1 MAKEKPAEGAAAP
14 ADAPKKSGKL
24 KLILLVGGLMAVE
37 GVGVF
42 YVANMLSAPPASAEA
57 AEDGDEHPP
66 ADGEHAAAAQGAPAD
81 SHGSEAADAHG
92 AAKPDAHGAAKPD
105 GHGSSEHGAKT
116 DEHGKPAD
124 AASKPGAAMVP
135 VDSMSELE
143 IADCRLHNN
152 RTGKMILVRIR
163 VSALVAAADAERV
176 KALVEAKKSR
186 IQDRVSSIIRSAEPK
201 FMNEPGLETIK
212 RSLRFELGQIL
223 GDADLIKEILVPE
236 LLQT

>member
-1 MAKEKPAEGAAAP
+1 MAKEKPAEGAAAT

-24 KLILLVGGLMAVE
+24 KLILLIGGLMAVE

-42 YVANMLSAPPASAEA
+42 YVANMLGAPPASAEA
-57 AEDGDEHPP
+57 SEDGDEHPP
-66 ADGEHAAAAQGAPAD
+66 ADGEHTADGQGAPAD
-81 SHGSEAADAHG
+81 AHGAEAADAHG
-92 AAKPDAHGAAKPD
+92 AAKPDAHGDPKAAAK
-105 GHGSSEHGAKT
+105 GEHGAKT

-124 AASKPGAAMVP
+124 PAAGKAAVAP
-135 VDSMSELE
+135 VDSMSEIEL
-143 IADCRLHNN
+143 ADCRLHNN

-163 VSALVAAADAERV
+163 VSALVAAADTERV
-176 KALVEAKKSR
+176 KALVEAKRSR
-186 IQDRVSSIIRSAEPK
+186 IQDRVSSIVRSSEPK
-201 FMNEPGLETIK
+201 FLNEPGLETIK